1 MVASWFQ
8 GDGCWE
14 WEVVAVDGRTVLAGR
29 EDTQGEAAAAALRT
43 YWSAVDR
50 GAPSVDLAG
59 PEAAAVSLAGRRSA

>member
-14 WEVVAVDGRTVLAGR
+14 WEVVATDGRMVFAGR
-29 EDTQGEAAAAALRT
+29 ERTQEAAAGAALRT

-50 GAPSVDLAG
+50 GARDVDLATAG
-59 PEAAAVSLAGRRSA
+59 DGVSLGGRRA